1 MTTKTPS
8 PPGTRRGRRP
18 RRLRRK
24 LATAAVSVSLLSVIL
39 LGTFNYFE
47 ARSLLSDGV
56 EAQLAGQG
64 AARARG
70 ILAGLD
76 RIRSTVSIAASNE
89 RVADETVR
97 LSAAFSALAA
107 EPGLLDQSQAAELEQ
122 WYRTSVIEPIEAAG
136 FTAPTA
142 SDLLPQ
148 SEAGRYLQYHYI
160 VANPFQGRE
169 RRNLIDSETDVSE
182 YRDIHADVQPWLVG
196 LADALGFGDVALV
209 DTAGNVVFSTNK
221 RIDLGTTVEEGP
233 ERSGDPLAVLER
245 RLTAAPSGDTVF
257 SDFHIYVPAGGRP
270 TMFAGALVRSNAQ
283 TVGALIVEVPIEAIN
298 ELTTAGGRW
307 EDTGLGETGE
317 VYVVGSDRLIRSESR
332 RWIEDRDAYLDA
344 VIEAGYDPELADA
357 MALLDSSVLLQPV
370 ETDAVEVAL
379 DGERFSGG
387 STDYLGRRS
396 LAFAAPVGD
405 EELEWVVVA
414 EVAESEAGAALRSFR
429 SRILLTA
436 AILLP
441 LVGLLGLGLA
451 RQITRPITPVVS
463 GAAAI
468 ARGDL
473 EIEIPDLGRNEFGD
487 VARQMARLAE
497 DFRGYERS
505 LREQEEEM
513 TRLLLAA
520 LPPRLVDQVR
530 RGERE
535 IHDLVDTATVVAM
548 TAEGILDQPG
558 IDPESAVELSARL
571 SHSLEHAA
579 ASLGLERVRSS
590 SNHHLFAAG
599 LGVDADT
606 AAEPALSF
614 AMDARR
620 IVRQFG
626 EEVGTSMDFSAGLAS
641 GELIAGLLSTEH
653 LTYGVFGE
661 PAQIAMT
668 LEAAASGG
676 QILVH
681 ESTAQDLTPGRHL
694 EPVADLVDLRGEPMR
709 AEAALDPADTEA
721 GAPGAFGKSGGGSPT

>member
-1 MTTKTPS
+1 MTAHASPS
-8 PPGTRRGRRP
+8 SSTRQRKP

-24 LATAAVSVSLLSVIL
+24 LATVAISVSLLSVFL
-39 LGTFNYFE
+39 LGTFNYVE

-70 ILAGLD
+70 VVAGLGW
-76 RIRSTVSIAASNE
+76 IRNTVSVAAASE
-89 RVADETVR
+89 RVSSGIVQLSDAFLRLGDEGNM
-97 LSAAFSALAA
+97 LDAA
-107 EPGLLDQSQAAELEQ
+107 QQAELEQ
-122 WYRTSVIEPIEAAG
+122 FYTDSAIAPIEAAG
-136 FTAPTA
+136 FTAPA
-142 SDLLPQ
+142 LSDLLPG
-148 SEAGRYLQYHYI
+148 SEAGRYLQYHY
-160 VANPFQGRE
+160 VVRNPFQGPE
-169 RRNLIDSETDVSE
+169 RRNLIESETDTSG
-182 YRDIHADVQPWLVG
+182 YGDLHADAQQRFTG
-196 LADALGFGDVALV
+196 LADFLGFGDLLLV
-209 DTAGNVVFSTNK
+209 DTGGNVVFSTNK
-221 RIDLGTTVEEGP
+221 RIDLGTTLGEGT
-233 ERSGDPLAVLER
+233 ERSDDPLAILR
-245 RLTAAPSGDTVF
+245 SRLAAAPSGDTVF

-270 TMFAGALVRSNAQ
+270 TMFAGAVVRSDAQ
-283 TVGALIVEVPIEAIN
+283 TVGALMVEIPIEAIN

-307 EDTGLGETGE
+307 QETGLGETGE
-317 VYVVGSDRLIRSESR
+317 VYLVGSDHLIRSESR
-332 RWIEDRDAYLDA
+332 RWLEDRDSYLDEVVDAGYPSELAA
-344 VIEAGYDPELADA
+344 VI
-357 MALLDSSVLLQPV
+357 ALLDTTVLLQPV
-370 ETDAVEVAL
+370 ETDAVDTAL
-379 DGERFSGG
+379 DGETFSGS

-414 EVAESEAGAALRSFR
+414 EVADSEAGAPLRSFR
-429 SRILLTA
+429 NRILLTA

-441 LVGLLGLGLA
+441 VVGLVGLALA
-451 RQITRPITPVVS
+451 RQITRPVGPVVA

-473 EIEIPDLGRNEFGD
+473 DTEIPDLGRNEFGD
-487 VARQMARLAE
+487 VARQMKVLAE
-497 DFRGYERS
+497 DFRVYERG

-530 RGERE
+530 GGKRDLR
-535 IHDLVDTATVVAM
+535 DLVDTATVVAM

-571 SHSLEHAA
+571 SHDLEQAA
-579 ASLGLERVRSS
+579 AALGLERVRSS
-590 SNHHLFAAG
+590 SNLHLFAAG

-620 IVRQFG
+620 IVHEFG
-626 EEVGTSMDFSAGLAS
+626 EEAGTPMRFRAGLAS

-661 PAQIAMT
+661 PAQVAMT
-668 LEAAASGG
+668 LDAAASAG

-681 ESTAQDLTPGRHL
+681 ESTAADLGPGWRL
-694 EPVADLVDLRGEPMR
+694 EPVADLVDLRGEPVRAMLAVEPGEAEVGA
-709 AEAALDPADTEA
+709 AEADGEGDART
-721 GAPGAFGKSGGGSPT
+721 GV